1 MFPRPRRHTSRK
13 VAISWFNTPLHIRLG
28 ISEAEMNAHLALQA
42 RVHDYEE
49 RDKEKA
55 TELETEAELRTDS
68 HTSIEE
74 GKLEEK
80 SVVVHGDE
88 RHSGSGHGDRARTTS
103 ERDETVV
110 VMGSGG
116 DRDIVVITIRHV
128 QAAATTGE
136 GSTADEDE
144 QQREGGH
151 TSGEVW
157 TESPHFLWGP

>member
-1 MFPRPRRHTSRK
+1 MSSQPQQYTSEQVK
-13 VAISWFNTPLHIRLG
+13 TSWSNKPLHIKLG

-55 TELETEAELRTDS
+55 NELEPEAELDTDS
-68 HTSIEE
+68 HTSVEE
-74 GKLEEK
+74 EKLEGK
-80 SVVVHGDE
+80 SVVHEDE
-88 RHSGSGHGDRARTTS
+88 THSASGQNDRARRTS
-103 ERDETVV
+103 EKDETVV
-110 VMGSGG
+110 VMGGG
-116 DRDIVVITIRHV
+116 GERDIVVITIRHV

-136 GSTADEDE
+136 GSTSNGDGKGS
-144 QQREGGH
+144 EGGH